1 MLNRIGQWSPK
12 QTSWLEEIINM
23 NQLFLSV
30 YWHPRIRG
38 RECNR
43 HTEKSFLKQNLARH
57 MSDTLMQKPSK
68 EKAPPATGP
77 WHPFCAFR
85 HLVSSFEVSSPP
97 LAGATINRGK

>member
-38 RECNR
+38 RVRQTHREKLSEAEFGQAHVR
-43 HTEKSFLKQNLARH
+43 HIDAEA
-57 MSDTLMQKPSK
+57 
-68 EKAPPATGP
+68 
-77 WHPFCAFR
+77 
-85 HLVSSFEVSSPP
+85 
-97 LAGATINRGK
+97 